1 MILVGPF
8 QLRICYDFTEGLLW
22 LDKLSQEFIN
32 SLPVLVG
39 LNQEQ
44 HSKGNLIH
52 AK

>member
-1 MILVGPF
+1 MILMCPF

-22 LDKLSQEFIN
+22 LNKFSQEFIN
-32 SLPVLVG
+32 SLLVLVG

-44 HSKGNLIH
+44 HSRGNLIH